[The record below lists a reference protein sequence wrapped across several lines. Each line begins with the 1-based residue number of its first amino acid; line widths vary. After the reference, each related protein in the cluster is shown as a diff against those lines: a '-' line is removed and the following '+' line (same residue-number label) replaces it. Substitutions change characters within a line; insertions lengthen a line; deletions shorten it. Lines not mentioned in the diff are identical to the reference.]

1 MARRLV
7 LSLFLAS
14 ALYSSAISAGP
25 CRPKHVS
32 YAVSSIATSDVST
45 DLADLTSSFESLIPA
60 SASTDI
66 STDREETDATQ
77 TTDSLSLS
85 LPTSLATTA
94 TTDGETTVVVT
105 GSATYTFSFATDS
118 SAVASSSVTTGRVT
132 DTYSAIS
139 GSVATDPASYTAS
152 GATADA
158 STDTTSDATTDV
170 SGLSTGSATADAST
184 YTTGDATTDA
194 STYATGDTTTDPA
207 TFTTFSTTTDVQ
219 TVATGDATT
228 DVSIITTDSITT
240 GTSTYTISES
250 EAGTTTGPVTTTL
263 VDYCSNAEW
272 QNDALIASFEDTMT
286 YAIGVCAT
294 AIEPVTTVVATG
306 SPETTETEIIVVTED
321 LADETKFVIDA
332 PSTNFVAGS
341 DRTVTAVR
349 RDGIIE
355 IVEPKTIYDTVART
369 TVELPTA
376 YETVYTTDVEY
387 IGTTSVDTVYDV
399 VDTQTTLMI
408 TDTTEITT
416 ATSTDVVTETIAS
429 IESIP
434 TTSTEYVVTGTTIKF
449 APGMTIH
456 VTNSRTF
463 VVYSVPSTRTHV
475 LYTTTNY
482 LTSAWTTVTVQSTDT
497 DYTAIPTETIDVT
510 TATNTVDKTIV
521 TSTDT
526 DFTTSTVTTNEWT
539 TETSVS
545 TSTSTKLLPPKYTQH
560 DFPWLQN
567 KKRAIASAA
576 LEARVALPDSLEEQ
590 WINEFGESHFHS
602 ACSCFLP
609 FSLPMRTVYASAE
622 LETII
627 EKSTTID
634 KTYGDT
640 ITLTLTTAAT
650 VTTHKTVTETTV
662 VDGTTSIET
671 RTIHEDVTQTVLS
684 TPTGQSLIT
693 KVVVNDDVKQVTKEI
708 AVIDTITLY
717 GIATGYTW
725 MEVTRT
731 QDIYD
736 LRSKLFPVVQ
746 TIDIVKTSTSTLPTA
761 TVDTTVDVTSTALS
775 TADETVYDAFT
786 SVLPVAVTD
795 VKKFT
800 YTKTIFTD
808 ATSVYSIEATNTV
821 GTIATTTLTTFT
833 TVTNGATSTITTVQ
847 STDVTVTAQAIAT
860 ETCAM
865 PIRDGDFEYAPGTSP
880 WYASSRSKYDWNK
893 KWLDDT
899 HGKVLKTDQ
908 LYSNTNFILWQDIKS
923 CKGVTF
929 SCDYQFWIDKYYYV
943 KGDKI
948 PGKSKNDK
956 SDSAYY
962 WWTPY
967 VWTYWNNNPTTIGE
981 RWPRNAGETG
991 RWMDANIQFQTTG
1004 NVDTLWIYSA
1014 SPQWPSEGDN
1024 FLMLDNYKCRP
1035 IAYKGPNG
1043 PVGGFRT

>member
-7 LSLFLAS
+7 LSFFLAS
-14 ALYSSAISAGP
+14 ALYSSGVPAGP
-25 CRPKHVS
+25 CRPKPVSS
-32 YAVSSIATSDVST
+32 YAVSSVATSDVST
-45 DLADLTSSFESLIPA
+45 DLTGLTSSIESLTVIVSA
-60 SASTDI
+60 SASTGI
-66 STDREETDATQ
+66 STDRGETDAAQ
-77 TTDSLSLS
+77 TTGSLSLS
-85 LPTSLATTA
+85 LPDSLVTTA
-94 TTDGETTVVVT
+94 TTYGETTTVAT
-105 GSATYTFSFATDS
+105 GLATETFSSMTDSNTVSSYSATTGLGADTSSFT
-118 SAVASSSVTTGRVT
+118 
-132 DTYSAIS
+132 S
-139 GSVATDPASYTAS
+139 GSVATDSASYTTS

-158 STDTTSDATTDV
+158 NTDTASDDTTDV
-170 SGLSTGSATADAST
+170 SSFNTGSATTVAT
-184 YTTGDATTDA
+184 YTTSDITTDVSSLATDSATTDA
-194 STYATGDTTTDPA
+194 STH
-207 TFTTFSTTTDVQ
+207 
-219 TVATGDATT
+219 
-228 DVSIITTDSITT
+228 
-240 GTSTYTISES
+240 TISQS
-250 EAGTTTGPVTTTL
+250 ETGTTTGPATTTSA
-263 VDYCSNAEW
+263 DYCSNAEW
-272 QNDALIASFEDTMT
+272 QNDALIASFEKTMT

-294 AIEPVTTVVATG
+294 AIEPVTTVAATG
-306 SPETTETEIIVVTED
+306 SPETTETEIIAVTED
-321 LADETKFVIDA
+321 HADETKIVIDA
-332 PSTNFVAGS
+332 PSTNFVAGP

-355 IVEPKTIYDTVART
+355 IIEPKTIYDTVART
-369 TVELPTA
+369 TIELPTA
-376 YETVYTTDVEY
+376 YETVYTTNIEY
-387 IGTTSVDTVYDV
+387 IGSTSVDTVYDV
-399 VDTQTTLMI
+399 VDTQTTLMV
-408 TDTTEITT
+408 TDTTEITA
-416 ATSTDVVTETIAS
+416 ATSTDVVTETITS

-463 VVYSVPSTRTHV
+463 VVYLVPSTRTHV
-475 LYTTTNY
+475 LYTTTDY

-497 DYTAIPTETIDVT
+497 DYTTVPTETVDVT
-510 TATNTVDKTIV
+510 TATNTVDETIV

-526 DFTTSTVTTNEWT
+526 DFATSIVTTNEWT

-560 DFPWLQN
+560 EFPWLQN

-576 LEARVALPDSLEEQ
+576 LKARVALPDSLEEQ

-602 ACSCFLP
+602 ACSCLLP
-609 FSLPMRTVYASAE
+609 FSLPTRTVYASAE

-634 KTYGDT
+634 KIYGDT
-640 ITLTLTTAAT
+640 VTLTITTAAT
-650 VTTHKTVTETTV
+650 VTTHKTLTETTI

-671 RTIHEDVTQTVLS
+671 RTIHKDVTQTVLS
-684 TPTGQSLIT
+684 TPTAQSLIT

-746 TIDIVKTSTSTLPTA
+746 TIDIAETSTSTLPT
-761 TVDTTVDVTSTALS
+761 TTVETTVEVTSTALS
-775 TADETVYDAFT
+775 TADETIYDAFT
-786 SVLPVAVTD
+786 SIVPVAITD

-800 YTKTIFTD
+800 YTKTVFTD

-833 TVTNGATSTITTVQ
+833 TVANGVTSTITTIL

-865 PIRDGDFEYAPGTSP
+865 PIKDGDFEYEPGTSP
-880 WYASSRSKYDWNK
+880 WYASYKSKYDWNK
-893 KWLDDT
+893 IWLDDT
-899 HGKVLKTDQ
+899 HGKVLQTAK
-908 LYSNTNFILWQDIKS
+908 LYNNTNFILWQDIKS

-943 KGDKI
+943 KGDKK
-948 PGKSKNDK
+948 PGKGKNDN

-967 VWTYWNNNPTTIGE
+967 VWTYWNDNPTTIGE

-991 RWMDANIQFQTTG
+991 RWMNANIQFQTTG
-1004 NVDTLWIYSA
+1004 KVDTLWIYSA
-1014 SPQWPSEGDN
+1014 SPQWPWEGDN
-1024 FLMLDNYKCRP
+1024 FLMLDNYRCKP
-1035 IAYKGPNG
+1035 IAFKGPNG